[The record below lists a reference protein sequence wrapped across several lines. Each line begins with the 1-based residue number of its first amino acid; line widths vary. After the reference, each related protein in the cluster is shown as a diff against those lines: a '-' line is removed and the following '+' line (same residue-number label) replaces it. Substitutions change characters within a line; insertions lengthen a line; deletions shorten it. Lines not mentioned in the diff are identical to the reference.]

1 MSTSAL
7 AFPAGRAD
15 FRRTQLL
22 RQKKLR
28 PVRELR
34 AWSDVAIAGTTTL
47 QAGGGHSPHINKPL
61 LGGLIALAIVLHT
74 STAWYI
80 ATHHVDRPIKA
91 AKQELSIELVRPPK
105 PIEPPKPEPPK
116 VQPQKV
122 KAPPRVVPQIQQAAP
137 DPSPVTDTAV
147 PTVAATPSAP
157 PAPPAA
163 LPITA
168 PIGRAGY
175 LNNPQPN
182 YPAQAA
188 RMGWQGTVLLH
199 VHVLA
204 NGSVDTV
211 DVKQSSG
218 RKVLDDEA
226 INTVKKWS
234 FTPSKQGDNAIDGWA
249 TVPIEFSIDQ

>member
-7 AFPAGRAD
+7 AFPSGRAD
-15 FRRTQLL
+15 FRRAQLL

-47 QAGGGHSPHINKPL
+47 QADGGHPSHIKKPL
-61 LGGLIALAIVLHT
+61 LAVLIAVAIVLHT

-80 ATHHVDRPIKA
+80 AHHHTERPIKA

-116 VQPQKV
+116 AIPQKV

-137 DPSPVTDTAV
+137 DLSPVTDNATPV
-147 PTVAATPSAP
+147 VAATPSAP

-168 PIGRAGY
+168 PVGRAGY
-175 LNNPQPN
+175 LNNPPPN

-204 NGSVDTV
+204 NGSVESV
-211 DVKQSSG
+211 DIKQSSG
-218 RKVLDDEA
+218 KKVLDDEA
-226 INTVKKWS
+226 IATVKKWS
-234 FTPSKQGDNAIDGWA
+234 FTPSKQGDTPVDGWA